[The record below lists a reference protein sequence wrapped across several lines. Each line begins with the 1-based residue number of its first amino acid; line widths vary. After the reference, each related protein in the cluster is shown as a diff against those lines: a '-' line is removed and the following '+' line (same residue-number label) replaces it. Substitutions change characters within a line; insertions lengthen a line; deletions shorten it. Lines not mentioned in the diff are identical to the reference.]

1 MNDNQPA
8 FHPAIHPS
16 LVKNDATIR
25 ELCSEQALKLLEI
38 LPAIIRHDD
47 CNKLRRDALEAA
59 GKYDRAIAAIDAF
72 YQLPDEEQTAEL
84 TATVLRA
91 EYLARK
97 TFDAYRGEI
106 EIRKREAR
114 AGVH

>member
-1 MNDNQPA
+1 MNDNQPV

-16 LVKNDATIR
+16 SGKNDATIR
-25 ELCSEQALKLLEI
+25 ELCSEQALKLIEI
-38 LPAIIRHDD
+38 LPAITRHDD
-47 CNKLRRDALEAA
+47 WNKLRQDALEAA

-72 YQLPDEEQTAEL
+72 YELPDEEQTAEL
-84 TATVLRA
+84 MAMVIRA

-106 EIRKREAR
+106 EIRKRELAK
-114 AGVH
+114 GIH